1 MGKIKQKKNTENGKK
16 QSGGGGRVTSEKDE
30 KEEGFLLP
38 CGKTAFQV
46 KGTACATWN
55 REVSTRV
62 ARSSERNGIHT
73 TQFQRR
79 K

>member
-1 MGKIKQKKNTENGKK
+1 MGKNSQVVGEG
-16 QSGGGGRVTSEKDE
+16 VTSEKDE

>member
-16 QSGGGGRVTSEKDE
+16 QVVGEGVTSEKDE

-62 ARSSERNGIHT
+62 ARSSE
-73 TQFQRR
+73 
-79 K
+79 